1 MTKLTEIIVELVDD
15 KDKKI
20 ASYKVKRLNVRS
32 AIRRENMF
40 MNIQET
46 EMSIRGQMF
55 ACASLACTLYDE
67 NDKLVFPEKDYPENT
82 AIDELFDYDYEVYLA
97 LSKAYLEVN
106 PVAPTLSAKKKKS

>member
-20 ASYKVKRLNVRS
+20 ASYKVKRLNVRT

-40 MNIQET
+40 MNIHET

-55 ACASLACTLYDE
+55 ACASLACVLHDE
-67 NDKLVFPEKDYPENT
+67 DGKPVFPEKDYPENT

>member
-1 MTKLTEIIVELVDD
+1 MPKLNQVNVNLVDS

-20 ASYKVKRLNVRS
+20 ASYIVKRLNVRS

-67 NDKLVFPEKDYPENT
+67 KDKLVFPEKDYPENT